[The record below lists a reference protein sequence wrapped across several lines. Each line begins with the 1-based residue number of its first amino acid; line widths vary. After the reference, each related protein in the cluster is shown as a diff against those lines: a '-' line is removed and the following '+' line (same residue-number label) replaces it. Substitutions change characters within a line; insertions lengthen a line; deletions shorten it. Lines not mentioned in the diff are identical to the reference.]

1 MIERY
6 RCNDAMQADLSL
18 NLPHLPCM
26 LHHGDTIDE
35 IDEEPHHLSQSA
47 RSRLLGVSGR
57 SRSIARCRQLDDPS
71 TYVVAF
77 FSDISFFSG
86 TFSGELSALLFGYK
100 NIVSGSVRRAFDV
113 QVTPYVC
120 PSNIRLRVR
129 PRVSVRRYSLTI
141 PLCGIHPLVL
151 APSI

>member
-57 SRSIARCRQLDDPS
+57 SRSIARCRQVDDPS

-77 FSDISFFSG
+77 FSDRSFFSG
-86 TFSGELSALLFGYK
+86 TFSGELSALFVRIQI
-100 NIVSGSVRRAFDV
+100 NIVLCPNRKLTILSLSVRRTFD
-113 QVTPYVC
+113 YVSDAVC
-120 PSNIRLRVR
+120 LSVELSILL
-129 PRVSVRRYSLTI
+129 SVRS
-141 PLCGIHPLVL
+141 
-151 APSI
+151 

>member
-1 MIERY
+1 M
-6 RCNDAMQADLSL
+6 MQADLSL
-18 NLPHLPCM
+18 NLPHKCIPMHMHTHFML

-77 FSDISFFSG
+77 FSDRSFFSG
-86 TFSGELSALLFGYK
+86 TFSGELSALFVRIQI
-100 NIVSGSVRRAFDV
+100 NIVLCPNRKLTILSLSVRRTFD
-113 QVTPYVC
+113 YVSDAVC
-120 PSNIRLRVR
+120 LSVELSILL
-129 PRVSVRRYSLTI
+129 SVRS
-141 PLCGIHPLVL
+141 
-151 APSI
+151 

>member
-26 LHHGDTIDE
+26 LHHGDTLDE
-35 IDEEPHHLSQSA
+35 IDEEQHHLSESA

-86 TFSGELSALLFGYK
+86 TFSGLSALFVRIQI
-100 NIVSGSVRRAFDV
+100 NIVL
-113 QVTPYVC
+113 C
-120 PSNIRLRVR
+120 PNRKLTILS
-129 PRVSVRRYSLTI
+129 VSVRRTFDYVSDTVCLSVE
-141 PLCGIHPLVL
+141 H
-151 APSI
+151 